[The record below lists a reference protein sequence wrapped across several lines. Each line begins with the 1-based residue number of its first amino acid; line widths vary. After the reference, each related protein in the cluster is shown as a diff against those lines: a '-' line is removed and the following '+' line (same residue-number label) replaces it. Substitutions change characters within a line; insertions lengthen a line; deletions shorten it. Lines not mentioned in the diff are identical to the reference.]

1 VRTLTSD
8 AGGSSR
14 AALRTGA
21 ARPGRLRYRAALAGG
36 GSVSPALRVRL
47 RYVTLRAVGDI
58 NLGDGPGA
66 VMAAR
71 GPRWPWVAA
80 APLLRGA
87 DASFHRGIERDTH
100 PTALQRS
107 LARVA
112 LGAGASAVIAAHP
125 HVLQPVERPSRH
137 RLVAY
142 SLGNFVWSADGGITA
157 RTGLLTVRLSPRGVE
172 SAALRR
178 TEIVGTR
185 PTPVRR

>member
-1 VRTLTSD
+1 M
-8 AGGSSR
+8 
-14 AALRTGA
+14 
-21 ARPGRLRYRAALAGG
+21 
-36 GSVSPALRVRL
+36 
-47 RYVTLRAVGDI
+47 TLRAVGDI

-87 DASFHRGIERDTH
+87 DASFHWGIERDTR

-125 HVLQPVERPSRH
+125 HVLQPVERPGRH

-142 SLGNFVWSADGGITA
+142 SLGNFVWYDNAPPNDL
-157 RTGLLTVRLSPRGVE
+157 TGLLSVELSDAGAVTSFAPARIDTAGRPVPLTGAAADAA
-172 SAALRR
+172 SAALSSLAPGAGRC
-178 TEIVGTR
+178 
-185 PTPVRR
+185 